1 MVSFQRLHSRLTY
14 IREEDLTFVEEFQ
27 VLLLIVS
34 GVPSVLLTVL
44 AGFNYEDEFAADLL
58 TFGVV
63 LLHCLFGY
71 LFLCFGYFYFTK
83 T

>member
-1 MVSFQRLHSRLTY
+1 LHSRLTY

-83 T
+83 DLKTFS

>member
-1 MVSFQRLHSRLTY
+1 M
-14 IREEDLTFVEEFQ
+14 
-27 VLLLIVS
+27 S

-44 AGFNYEDEFAADLL
+44 AGFDYEDEFAAYLL
-58 TFGVV
+58 TFGIV